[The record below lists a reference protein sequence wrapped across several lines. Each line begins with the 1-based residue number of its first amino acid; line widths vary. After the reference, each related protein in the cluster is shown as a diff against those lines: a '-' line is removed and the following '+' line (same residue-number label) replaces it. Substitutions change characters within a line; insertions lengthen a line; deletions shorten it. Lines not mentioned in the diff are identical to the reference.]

1 MSTIK
6 EFNFVVVAT
15 VDEHSNIT
23 FSVNPDRADACV
35 DRVYET
41 TLTEDGDE
49 SGVVLRQIEEDEE
62 DFVIALENLLF
73 DGCIDITDS
82 ALVLSDK
89 IKEGNNQ

>member
-23 FSVNPDRADACV
+23 FSVDSDRADACV

-49 SGVVLRQIEEDEE
+49 SGVVLRQIEEDEAK
-62 DFVIALENLLF
+62 FVFDLESLLIN
-73 DGCIDITDS
+73 GCIDITEY
-82 ALVLSDK
+82 AYVLSDE